1 MCLTLQGE
9 QFPGGGGR
17 VCRWGLILQVRRH
30 HPCGK
35 SMQSLLVAV
44 TLKRPY
50 AGSSVYEHV
59 CVRACMC
66 VGDTQKQKQGIFI
79 LPCSINVVP
88 GHTFSVENCSFKDF
102 VRKKNYISLS
112 SKQTVAIRLI
122 LRLGDTNL

>member
-50 AGSSVYEHV
+50 AGSSVYERVCECV
-59 CVRACMC
+59 CVC
-66 VGDTQKQKQGIFI
+66 VCVCVHVKETEAETK
-79 LPCSINVVP
+79 
-88 GHTFSVENCSFKDF
+88 
-102 VRKKNYISLS
+102 YIYS
-112 SKQTVAIRLI
+112 AM
-122 LRLGDTNL
+122 